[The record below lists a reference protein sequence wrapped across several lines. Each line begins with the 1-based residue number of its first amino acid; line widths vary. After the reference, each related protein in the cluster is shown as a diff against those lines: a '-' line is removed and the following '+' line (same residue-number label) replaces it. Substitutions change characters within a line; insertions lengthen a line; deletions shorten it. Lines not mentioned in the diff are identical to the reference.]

1 MKIIQMQVV
10 TQPTGPDW
18 HAFQEMYA
26 LREDGAIMLLHSPG
40 CRDRSLI
47 ESSLRE
53 WRILSEANC
62 DLPNP
67 EGSIGGTE
75 AAVTSQPPSSAAQVH
90 PVVGQG

>member
-18 HAFQEMYA
+18 NAFQEMYA

-67 EGSIGGTE
+67 QDQRPG
-75 AAVTSQPPSSAAQVH
+75 QPLANDNQPT
-90 PVVGQG
+90 